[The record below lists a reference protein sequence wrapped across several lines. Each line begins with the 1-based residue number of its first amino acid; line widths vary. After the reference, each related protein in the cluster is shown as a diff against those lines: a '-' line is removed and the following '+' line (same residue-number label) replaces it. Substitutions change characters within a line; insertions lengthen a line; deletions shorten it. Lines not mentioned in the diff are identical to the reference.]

1 MVKKAEPEDSNVSSR
16 QTVTTIF
23 AFIALVFI
31 FKILW
36 GLTIPDLF
44 PGAVEQG
51 LVADTLTRWT
61 AIKISLFVTL
71 IMGLANWTQSGGAF
85 RFKE

>member
-1 MVKKAEPEDSNVSSR
+1 MVKKVDPEDSNVSSR
-16 QTVTTIF
+16 QTITTIF

-36 GLTIPDLF
+36 SLTIPDLF

-51 LVADTLTRWT
+51 LIVDTLTWWT

-71 IMGLANWTQSGGAF
+71 IMGLASWTQGGGAF